1 MKARKLPSGSWR
13 VLVYTHTDADG
24 KQHRESFTAKTKA
37 EAEMMAA
44 QFKNNVDRSRAQDIT
59 VGEAVSAYIQS
70 NEKVLSPSTI
80 YGYTKDAKRFE
91 PISHLKIRKLTSKDL
106 QLFVSGLVSDG
117 LSPKTVRNTWGLL
130 RSSLTF
136 SGVDKDFMIH
146 LPSVQRKAQNAPSER
161 EIMAVFESSKLKMKR
176 AIMLGCHSLRRGEI
190 AALKYADL
198 NGNVLLVH
206 SDMVKSADG
215 KTWVHK
221 STPKTSSSYREVF
234 LSDQELELLGTG
246 RPEQYIVDLVPSSI
260 GTNFYN
266 ACKKNGITMRFHD
279 LRGYYASIAVALGV
293 PDIYT
298 SMLGGWKKNSSVLK
312 EHYQKPI
319 VDIKEGYANRLNE
332 HLDNLFSSHDS
343 AHETAHGN

>member
-1 MKARKLPSGSWR
+1 MKAKKLPSGSWR
-13 VLVYTHTDADG
+13 VQVYTHTDSNG

-37 EAEMMAA
+37 EAEMLAA
-44 QFKNNVDRSRAQDIT
+44 QFKNNTDRTRTQDIT
-59 VGEAVSAYIQS
+59 VGEAVSAYIES

-80 YGYTKDAKRFE
+80 YGYRKDAKRFE

-136 SGVDKDFMIH
+136 SGVSQEFMIH
-146 LPSVQRKAQNAPSER
+146 LPSVQKKPTYAPSES
-161 EIMAVFESSKLKMKR
+161 EIMALFNSSKLKMKR

-190 AALKYADL
+190 SALKYSDL
-198 NGNVLLVH
+198 NGRVLLVH

-215 KTWVHK
+215 KSWVHK
-221 STPKTSSSYREVF
+221 STPKTSSSYREVL
-234 LSDQELELLGTG
+234 LSDQELELLGSG
-246 RPEQYIVDLVPSSI
+246 HPDEPIVDLVPSSI

-266 ACKKNGITMRFHD
+266 SCQKNGIKMRFHD

-312 EHYQKPI
+312 EHYQRPL

-332 HLDNLFSSHDS
+332 HLDSLFSSHDC